1 MQLLLS
7 KLQLADTPSGTIHS
21 RMQVSFVRILKSRS
35 LQLSS
40 LSPVY
45 PLELFPFY
53 IYGTPSDAHIDH
65 ILTRAPNITLS
76 ASSVRLVLDNQPA
89 ADHEGS
95 NALSDE
101 DRDSQALGISID
113 TPPAAI
119 GTPLPV
125 RQATASGHAV
135 ANGAHPPA
143 PRDSLAASLASGAIL
158 TLSSHYE
165 RPLQPFPSSNDALP
179 FPFFFRAGAEFA
191 VKIWADPAL
200 PSDSICGVLEKV
212 AKQEPLATGTM
223 ILGED
228 VVVDVEKLNRD
239 PWGEE
244 KSFGVKVARWRK
256 RFKSIANGGVV

>member
-1 MQLLLS
+1 M
-7 KLQLADTPSGTIHS
+7 
-21 RMQVSFVRILKSRS
+21 RILKNRS

-76 ASSVRLVLDNQPA
+76 ASSVRLVLENQPVT
-89 ADHEGS
+89 DHEAS
-95 NALSDE
+95 NTLSDE

-113 TPPAAI
+113 IPPATIGANLAFRHATPP
-119 GTPLPV
+119 
-125 RQATASGHAV
+125 SGHLV
-135 ANGAHPPA
+135 ANGAPPPA
-143 PRDSLAASLASGAIL
+143 PRDNLAAALASGAIL

-165 RPLQPFPSSNDALP
+165 RPLQPFPSTNDALP

-191 VKIWADPAL
+191 VKIWADPAH

-212 AKQEPLATGTM
+212 AKQEPLVTGTM
-223 ILGED
+223 TLGED

>member
-1 MQLLLS
+1 
-7 KLQLADTPSGTIHS
+7 
-21 RMQVSFVRILKSRS
+21 MQVSLVRILKNRS

-76 ASSVRLVLDNQPA
+76 ASSVRLVLDNQPVT
-89 ADHEGS
+89 DHEAS
-95 NALSDE
+95 NTLSNE

-113 TPPAAI
+113 IPPATI
-119 GTPLPV
+119 GANLAFRHATPS
-125 RQATASGHAV
+125 SGHVV
-135 ANGAHPPA
+135 ANGAPPPVSSDNLTDA
-143 PRDSLAASLASGAIL
+143 LASGAIL

-191 VKIWADPAL
+191 VKIWADPAH

-223 ILGED
+223 TLGED

>member
-1 MQLLLS
+1 LLLS
-7 KLQLADTPSGTIHS
+7 LELSLADTLSGTIHS
-21 RMQVSFVRILKSRS
+21 RLQVSLVRILKNRS

-76 ASSVRLVLDNQPA
+76 ASSVRLVLDSQPA
-89 ADHEGS
+89 TGTKGS
-95 NALSDE
+95 NTLSDE
-101 DRDSQALGISID
+101 DPNFHATGISIGIS
-113 TPPAAI
+113 PATI
-119 GTPLPV
+119 GASLP
-125 RQATASGHAV
+125 SGHTV
-135 ANGAHPPA
+135 TNGAPP
-143 PRDSLAASLASGAIL
+143 PVPSDNLEAALASGAIL
-158 TLSSHYE
+158 TLSSHHE
-165 RPLQPFPSSNDALP
+165 RPLQPFPFSNDALP
-179 FPFFFRAGAEFA
+179 FPFFFRVGTEFA
-191 VKIWADPAL
+191 VKIWADPAH
-200 PSDSICGVLEKV
+200 PSDSICGVLERV

-223 ILGED
+223 TLGED

-256 RFKSIANGGVV
+256 RFKTIANGGVV